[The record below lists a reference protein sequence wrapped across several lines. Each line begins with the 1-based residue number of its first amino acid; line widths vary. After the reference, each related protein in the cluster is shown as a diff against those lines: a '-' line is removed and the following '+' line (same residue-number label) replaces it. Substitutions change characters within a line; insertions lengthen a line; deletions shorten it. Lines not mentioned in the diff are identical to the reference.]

1 MSKNTVDDYFSMT
14 RNNRDGALSPYST
27 NGLYPSLSWGD
38 TPEFAGLTKTKSH
51 TGKIVYK
58 SANMS
63 RSQADTKVYP
73 YHTVHLTVAPPE
85 KLRPLTPEDVLVKTT
100 GKCLDCSSISGA
112 KCIHFAQ
119 DNYTHDGILL
129 QSPGGRKDVPL
140 KSILLKKDKKSLID
154 SKFSNSVGFDTVNLK
169 YSDDLSNYPSSAF
182 SCSDN
187 DDLDDDKLFNNDE
200 MSRGRASGR
209 IPLNRTTSRSPSRS
223 LSPGSKSPNRIQN
236 LDNFTPI
243 QDHSYKNFFTLRYPT
258 QPIITHDACTL
269 TRKHKLFDDMYAGR
283 LKYVQP
289 KMQNR
294 VILCYVSGRKH
305 TWVGI
310 DWACNQLLED
320 GDTIVIFASI
330 KNPGRSLTRFQ
341 RRNSDVA
348 VVSNITENK
357 IRNSPEYAKAA
368 TENIM
373 KYALSVV
380 NPDRIVKI
388 TVELAVG
395 TTNDVFEDMFDLY
408 QPSLLVTGSKPGKT
422 APTKAWSTKRLS
434 DKVVS
439 YSPIP
444 TIIVSPI
451 NMGLFEKKLFKVM
464 DKRMSQ
470 MEKDRH
476 MEDDEILK
484 ELDDVGTYSLEDQKA
499 YIKQTG
505 LNDVFIMKELQS
517 AIDELDK
524 HVKSLKKSDSGSTSE
539 EEEEE
544 DVDRKGGEDKE
555 VEDEEVEDESSS
567 IDSRDHRFD
576 NRSSLSRTL
585 SQNMSSDNEDSEE
598 NESENDDLSVD
609 SEAPP
614 AYVASPTNTPSFKL
628 KRLELETQVKIYK
641 EISKIKSTPLNED
654 TFKHFLSVVSDS
666 AHEYGI
672 QLAESAKMGAEES
685 KLVRTLTGA
694 PEQLVKKKSMV
705 SVNTRQEDDFEE
717 KLRKYRQQ
725 KRLEKQQPSAKG
737 KPLKVPKVNVES
749 PSPTN
754 SSRSSNF
761 LQKMKSSSSVK
772 SGPASSVNDGIPID
786 SSPGIDQNLK
796 EDKKGKKKKRK
807 GFFSSLFGK

>member
-1 MSKNTVDDYFSMT
+1 
-14 RNNRDGALSPYST
+14 
-27 NGLYPSLSWGD
+27 
-38 TPEFAGLTKTKSH
+38 
-51 TGKIVYK
+51 
-58 SANMS
+58 
-63 RSQADTKVYP
+63 
-73 YHTVHLTVAPPE
+73 
-85 KLRPLTPEDVLVKTT
+85 
-100 GKCLDCSSISGA
+100 
-112 KCIHFAQ
+112 
-119 DNYTHDGILL
+119 
-129 QSPGGRKDVPL
+129 
-140 KSILLKKDKKSLID
+140 
-154 SKFSNSVGFDTVNLK
+154 
-169 YSDDLSNYPSSAF
+169 
-182 SCSDN
+182 
-187 DDLDDDKLFNNDE
+187 
-200 MSRGRASGR
+200 
-209 IPLNRTTSRSPSRS
+209 
-223 LSPGSKSPNRIQN
+223 
-236 LDNFTPI
+236 
-243 QDHSYKNFFTLRYPT
+243 
-258 QPIITHDACTL
+258 
-269 TRKHKLFDDMYAGR
+269 
-283 LKYVQP
+283 
-289 KMQNR
+289 
-294 VILCYVSGRKH
+294 
-305 TWVGI
+305 
-310 DWACNQLLED
+310 
-320 GDTIVIFASI
+320 
-330 KNPGRSLTRFQ
+330 
-341 RRNSDVA
+341 
-348 VVSNITENK
+348 
-357 IRNSPEYAKAA
+357 
-368 TENIM
+368 
-373 KYALSVV
+373 
-380 NPDRIVKI
+380 
-388 TVELAVG
+388 
-395 TTNDVFEDMFDLY
+395 
-408 QPSLLVTGSKPGKT
+408 
-422 APTKAWSTKRLS
+422 
-434 DKVVS
+434 
-439 YSPIP
+439 
-444 TIIVSPI
+444 
-451 NMGLFEKKLFKVM
+451 MGLFEKKLFKVM